1 MLGLGFLKMNN
12 FLLKIEYDGT
22 KYVGWQFQNNGKS
35 IQDVIEKALK
45 KIFKIKV
52 RITGAGRTDKGVH
65 ANGQHA
71 NFKIDKNIKDKKKFI
86 NSINYFLKDHLISI
100 LDIQKKKFD
109 FSSRFNA
116 KERIYEY
123 KIVNREGRLSL
134 YKNHAW
140 HIKKTLNLKLL
151 KKGAKILEGTH
162 DFSTFRASS
171 CSAKSPIKK
180 MNSVIV
186 KKKGDLI
193 LITFKSQ
200 SFLQNQVRS
209 MVGCLEHLSCKKWTI
224 KYFKKVFKSRKRS
237 NCAPPA
243 PACGLYLKNI
253 RY

>member
-1 MLGLGFLKMNN
+1 MLELGFLRMNN

-22 KYVGWQFQNNGKS
+22 KFVGWQFQDNGKS

-45 KIFKIKV
+45 KIFRQKI

-71 NFKIDKNIKDKKKFI
+71 NFKIDKDIKDKTKFI
-86 NSINYFLKDHLISI
+86 NSINYFLKEHLISI
-100 LDIQKKKFD
+100 LDIKKKDFD
-109 FSSRFNA
+109 FNSRFNA

-123 KIVNREGRLSL
+123 KIVNREGSLSL
-134 YKNHAW
+134 NRNKAW
-140 HIKKTLNLKLL
+140 HIKKNLNIKTL
-151 KKGAKILEGTH
+151 KKGVKILEGTH

-171 CSAKSPIKK
+171 CSAKSPKKK
-180 MNSVIV
+180 MNSINV

-209 MVGCLEHLSCKKWTI
+209 MVGCLVYLSCKKWTMN
-224 KYFKKVFKSRKRS
+224 YFKKFS
-237 NCAPPA
+237 NQKKDLTAHHQHPLAGC
-243 PACGLYLKNI
+243 I
-253 RY
+253 